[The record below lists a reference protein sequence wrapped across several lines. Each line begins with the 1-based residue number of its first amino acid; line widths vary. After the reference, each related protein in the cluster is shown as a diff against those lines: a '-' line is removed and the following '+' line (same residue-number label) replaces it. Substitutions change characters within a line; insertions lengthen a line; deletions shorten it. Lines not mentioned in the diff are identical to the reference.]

1 MCNEFAKLHGLE
13 FQGRKIIIEEAKTPP
28 RTLSNELSTSAVAND
43 QQNMHK
49 MPSAINDVR
58 SKSPTAPTEEQSPI
72 QNINSTYSNAG
83 TGQKLKFSIK
93 DLFSKCKTSFCAV
106 SCTKEEKH
114 CTFFG
119 QYTSRDENETSK
131 FPGEGRKNTLKA
143 FPGAKANQLNHY
155 VVQRKRNS
163 IMIVL

>member
-72 QNINSTYSNAG
+72 QNNNSTYSNAG

-93 DLFSKCKTSFCAV
+93 DLFSKCKTSF
-106 SCTKEEKH
+106 
-114 CTFFG
+114 F
-119 QYTSRDENETSK
+119 
-131 FPGEGRKNTLKA
+131 
-143 FPGAKANQLNHY
+143 
-155 VVQRKRNS
+155 VQ
-163 IMIVL
+163 